1 MLTIVSAD
9 LIWIR
14 ATAGTMGN
22 HGEPQILQQAL
33 ASGWMTKPNIVSS
46 KDLKW
51 VQLAPISM
59 INWLNKIHPPNLLNS
74 CLCNMFVVP
83 FWIWHVFRS
92 MWNLGA
98 FQFAMF
104 ARYLGIDPITDG
116 DLMWIADEVRKS
128 PVDSW
133 EFSHWWGEKPSKM
146 VQVKPQP
153 STVCHVCVMSW
164 ICLLGVSL
172 LKRSRRYPMEPNPQD
187 SFGSLGIQPEIIY
200 WGFP

>member
-1 MLTIVSAD
+1 MLTVVSAD

-116 DLMWIADEVRKS
+116 DPIYGVSTIQDGAGLTATIK
-128 PVDSW
+128 
-133 EFSHWWGEKPSKM
+133 
-146 VQVKPQP
+146 
-153 STVCHVCVMSW
+153 TVCHVCVMSW